1 MNGQHIDDA
10 RPDGITPRTD
20 AFGIAGEAGAAYSGE
35 PPLEITDSPPALHP
49 GVLFAVIA
57 LGGAA
62 IAGVRFMESVE
73 PCAVASMTTAAID
86 AIRSI
91 ITA

>member
-1 MNGQHIDDA
+1 MNGQRNDDA
-10 RPDGITPRTD
+10 RPDGITPRTE
-20 AFGIAGEAGAAYSGE
+20 AFGVAGEAGPAFNGE
-35 PPLEITDSPPALHP
+35 PPSEITATPPVLHP
-49 GVLFAVIA
+49 GALFAVVA

-62 IAGVRFMESVE
+62 IAGVRFIESVE

-91 ITA
+91 ITT